1 MRRIN
6 VIGSTAVAVL
16 LAVGAAMGQRTV
28 SLADNAALR
37 YWAAFSQL
45 QDAAIT
51 DEEAKELDSVL
62 DTMAS
67 FNISKYS
74 DLIQKN
80 TLALE
85 IMARGSALPSCD
97 WGLDYGLGGDVPV
110 DYARKAL
117 VLGRLNVLYAM
128 QLYHSGNPDG
138 AIGALTAGLRFSHDV
153 ANGGSLFATLV
164 AKNLIV
170 THLMAVGDA
179 LRMGQLST
187 TQRSRLQNAVTAL
200 GDGLEWS
207 AAAKRDLE
215 ALGQH
220 YSGESRVSAALS
232 RITSSYTAFLKDES
246 NLPSLMDAINHAP
259 PELANLIPNPK
270 RVQEQKQELSEKLQ
284 QTRALLQSAAPR

>member
-6 VIGSTAVAVL
+6 VIGSAAVAVFF
-16 LAVGAAMGQRTV
+16 AVGAAMAQRTV
-28 SLADNAALR
+28 SIADNAALR

-51 DEEAKELDSVL
+51 DQEAKVLDSVL
-62 DTMAS
+62 DRTAS
-67 FNISKYS
+67 YDISRYS

-85 IMARGSALPSCD
+85 IMARGSLLPNCD

-117 VLGRLNVLYAM
+117 VLGRLNILYAM
-128 QLYHSGNPDG
+128 HLYHSGNRDG
-138 AIGALTAGLRFSHDV
+138 AIGALAAGLRFSHDV
-153 ANGGSLFATLV
+153 ANGGSLFPTLV
-164 AKNLIV
+164 AKDLLV
-170 THLMAVGDA
+170 THLMAVSDA

-187 TQRSRLQNAVTAL
+187 TQRSRLQNAVAAL

-215 ALGQH
+215 ALGAH

-246 NLPSLMDAINHAP
+246 NLSSLMDAINHAP
-259 PELANLIPNPK
+259 AELANLIPNPK
-270 RVQEQKQELSEKLQ
+270 RVAEQKQELSEKLQ
-284 QTRALLQSAAPR
+284 QTRMLLQ

>member
-6 VIGSTAVAVL
+6 VIGSAAVAVL
-16 LAVGAAMGQRTV
+16 FAVGAAMAQTTV
-28 SLADNAALR
+28 SIADNAALR

-51 DEEAKELDSVL
+51 DQEAKVLDSVL
-62 DTMAS
+62 DRMAS
-67 FNISKYS
+67 YDISRYS

-85 IMARGSALPSCD
+85 IMARGSLLPNCD

-117 VLGRLNVLYAM
+117 VLGRLNILYAM
-128 QLYHSGNPDG
+128 HLYHSGNRDG
-138 AIGALTAGLRFSHDV
+138 AIGALAAGLRFSHDV
-153 ANGGSLFATLV
+153 AKGGSLFPTLV
-164 AKNLIV
+164 AKDLLV
-170 THLMAVGDA
+170 THLMAVSDA

-187 TQRSRLQNAVTAL
+187 TQRSRLQNAVAAL

-215 ALGQH
+215 ALGAH

-246 NLPSLMDAINHAP
+246 NLSSLMDAINHAP
-259 PELANLIPNPK
+259 AELANLIPNPK
-270 RVQEQKQELSEKLQ
+270 RVGEQKQELSEKLQ
-284 QTRALLQSAAPR
+284 QTRMLLQ

>member
-6 VIGSTAVAVL
+6 VIGSAAVAVL
-16 LAVGAAMGQRTV
+16 FAVGAAMAQTTV
-28 SLADNAALR
+28 SIADNAALR

-51 DEEAKELDSVL
+51 DQEAKVLDSVL
-62 DTMAS
+62 DRMAS
-67 FNISKYS
+67 YDISRYS

-85 IMARGSALPSCD
+85 IMARGSLLPNCD

-117 VLGRLNVLYAM
+117 VLGRLNILYAM
-128 QLYHSGNPDG
+128 RLYHSGNRDG
-138 AIGALTAGLRFSHDV
+138 AIGALAAGLRFSHDV
-153 ANGGSLFATLV
+153 ANGGSLFPTLV
-164 AKNLIV
+164 AKDLLV
-170 THLMAVGDA
+170 THLMAVSDA

-187 TQRSRLQNAVTAL
+187 TQRSRLQKAVAAL

-215 ALGQH
+215 ALGAH

-246 NLPSLMDAINHAP
+246 NLSSLMDAINHAP
-259 PELANLIPNPK
+259 AELANLIPNPK
-270 RVQEQKQELSEKLQ
+270 RVGEQKQELSEKLQ
-284 QTRALLQSAAPR
+284 QTRMLLQ